1 MKTFL
6 ISLLALFCLIGGI
19 LTYSAYL
26 TRTEKGIVKEISE
39 ISDCV
44 YNQKWKDAENKTRKL
59 IENWEKTEKIL
70 SMFNDHGDL
79 DEITLAISDMKE
91 SVSNQDEEHSYKAI
105 AEIKILLERLK
116 KNEEFS
122 IENVLALSHCSLSC
136 HNML

>member
-1 MKTFL
+1 MKTLL
-6 ISLLALFCLIGGI
+6 ISMLVLAVLISGI
-19 LTYSAYL
+19 LAYSAYL
-26 TRTEKGIVKEISE
+26 ARVEKAVLEDINA

-44 YNQKWKDAENKTRKL
+44 YSENWKDAENKTKKL